1 MLAIITEICFGFF
14 YFFFTITSFN
24 TSNRVKVRN
33 WMHDYSI
40 LHIQTS
46 SHDFVVNFL
55 LNKRQLENLAHR
67 HDRLLLW
74 DGNQVDPLSTPEVV
88 RISPKMAT
96 SPSTPTSG
104 TLTPKKKD
112 ESFLEKIGT
121 LARKK
126 KIKEGNF

>member
-1 MLAIITEICFGFF
+1 
-14 YFFFTITSFN
+14 
-24 TSNRVKVRN
+24 
-33 WMHDYSI
+33 MHDYSI